1 MASRAVKAEV
11 PAKRSGRHGAERRKA
26 PAPQAAPARKAPAAS
41 APVRATA
48 APALAP
54 RVAPALTEEER
65 IESAKYAES
74 QPRPRYFEDER
85 FVFPES
91 YGRNRL
97 RLRVKDPEWLFAHW
111 DVAQSTLSQMRRD
124 LGVRA
129 VAVSPLTLRVVDAG
143 SGHFSVIFLPEGTRS
158 WYVKTDARPRVYR
171 AELGLTLPS
180 GEFRRLAQ
188 SNTLVAPG
196 NAPSP
201 EPATRKAVYTR
212 AGARGLDA
220 AAPAS
225 ASPAATTRAAVH
237 GQVLPKQPGLFVPT
251 PSGGRRAAKG
261 GASES
266 FRPRRPR

>member
-11 PAKRSGRHGAERRKA
+11 PAKRSDRRAPERG
-26 PAPQAAPARKAPAAS
+26 PASARQATPARKAA
-41 APVRATA
+41 A
-48 APALAP
+48 APALVRPAAAASA
-54 RVAPALTEEER
+54 VALTDEER

-111 DVAQSTLSQMRRD
+111 DVAQATLAQMRRD

-180 GEFRRLAQ
+180 GEFRRLAE

-196 NAPSP
+196 NAPSG
-201 EPATRKAVYTR
+201 EPAVRKAVYTR
-212 AGARGLDA
+212 AGVRGLDA
-220 AAPAS
+220 PAPAAAPK
-225 ASPAATTRAAVH
+225 AAVRTALH

-251 PSGGRRAAKG
+251 PSGGRRATKG